1 MHADTEAV
9 TFDCFGTLV
18 AVDPPEDVAAAIAGE
33 LRERDVD
40 VPGDWA
46 TAYPEPHVDVPE
58 GGELCLPEHVE
69 AVLAGRGRDVSRATA
84 RAAVRAA
91 FDREVRTREG
101 AARAVAA
108 AAERGPVG
116 VVSNCTVPSLVG
128 DVLAEAD
135 LPDDRLDA
143 VVTSVDCGW
152 RKPDERAF
160 ATAADALGVAVG
172 GLTHVGD
179 DPDADGA
186 VVDHGGHFV
195 DVGETPLPT
204 LAGELTGE
212 GRAWD

>member
-18 AVDPPEDVAAAIAGE
+18 AVDPPEDVAAAIASE

-58 GGELCLPEHVE
+58 GGELSLPEHVE

-108 AAERGPVG
+108 AAEVGPVG
-116 VVSNCTVPSLVG
+116 VVSNCTVPGLVG
-128 DVLAEAD
+128 DVLAAAD
-135 LPDDRLDA
+135 LPDERLDA
-143 VVTSVDCGW
+143 VVTSVDCDW
-152 RKPDERAF
+152 RKPDERPF
-160 ATAADALGVAVG
+160 AAAADALGVAVG
-172 GLTHVGD
+172 RLTHVGD
-179 DPDADGA
+179 DPEADGA

-195 DVGETPLPT
+195 DVGERPLPA